1 MVHVR
6 RVVNWTIRPSI
17 PAIARSAR
25 PASRAPV
32 IGGRSIPDAISRI
45 RTDDRVRSEQT
56 ALRIAYVGPA
66 RGSCLQRAQ
75 ALERLGHVVTWID
88 PYDWIGRSVW
98 MARWLYHAGGFG
110 VGAKINRPIFNAV
123 KRSNPDL
130 IWVDQ
135 GQFLDASL
143 IAKFCTLSAP
153 IVNYT
158 IDDPFG
164 GRDGRRFD
172 NYLKAVP
179 FYDLL
184 AVVREEN
191 VAEAYAR
198 GARNVVRVWRSA
210 DEVDHRP
217 RVLTDEDAQKWGSEV
232 CFIGTWF
239 PERGPFMAELVQ
251 AGLPLSIWGDR
262 WEKAPEWPM
271 LAPHWRGPGQN
282 DPEIYARI
290 IQCAKISLGLLSKGN
305 RDLHTQ
311 RSFEIPAIGGL
322 FCAERTDEHCEFSR
336 KAWRLCSGTT
346 QRSASTNAA
355 GSSGDDELIAAIKRN
370 GHQRYL
376 QSPYNNEAVLKAI
389 LNHDALFDRA
399 KGGHRGV
406 S

>member
-1 MVHVR
+1 
-6 RVVNWTIRPSI
+6 
-17 PAIARSAR
+17 
-25 PASRAPV
+25 
-32 IGGRSIPDAISRI
+32 
-45 RTDDRVRSEQT
+45 
-56 ALRIAYVGPA
+56 
-66 RGSCLQRAQ
+66 LQRAQ

-143 IAKFCTLSAP
+143 IAKFRTLAAP

-172 NYLKAVP
+172 NYLKAAP

-210 DEVDHRP
+210 DEVAHRP
-217 RVLTDEDAQKWGSEV
+217 RVLTDEDAQKWGSDV

-262 WEKAPEWPM
+262 WEKAPEWTM

-322 FCAERTDEHCEFSR
+322 FCAERTDEHCESFKEGVEAVFWNDAR
-336 KAWRLCSGTT
+336 ECVEQCRQLL
-346 QRSASTNAA
+346 
-355 GSSGDDELIAAIKRN
+355 GDDERIAAIKRN

-376 QSPYNNEAVLKAI
+376 ESPYNNEAVLKAI

-399 KGGHRGV
+399 KGGHPGV

>member
-1 MVHVR
+1 MR
-6 RVVNWTIRPSI
+6 ASLIR
-17 PAIARSAR
+17 
-25 PASRAPV
+25 RAPWV
-32 IGGRSIPDAISRI
+32 GGRSIPDTSSHIQI
-45 RTDDRVRSEQT
+45 DDPVQSEQP
-56 ALRIAYVGPA
+56 ALRIAYIGPA
-66 RGSCLQRAQ
+66 GGSCLQRAE
-75 ALERLGHVVTWID
+75 ALERLGHTVTWVD
-88 PYDWIGRSVW
+88 PYDWIGRSIW
-98 MARWLYHAGGFG
+98 MGRWLFHTGGLG
-110 VGAKINRPIFNAV
+110 IGLKINRPVFNAV
-123 KRSNPDL
+123 KRSAPDL

-135 GQFLDASL
+135 GQFLDAGL
-143 IAKFCTLSAP
+143 IAKLRGLSVP

-172 NYLKAVP
+172 NYLGAVP

-191 VAEAYAR
+191 VAEARAR
-198 GARNVVRVWRSA
+198 GARNVLRIWRSA
-210 DEVDHRP
+210 DEVAHRP
-217 RVLTDEDAQKWGSEV
+217 RALTDEDVRKWGSEV

-239 PERGPFMAELVQ
+239 PERGPFMAELVR

-262 WEKAPEWPM
+262 WRRAPEWPA
-271 LAPHWRGPGQN
+271 LEPHWRGPGQS

-322 FCAERTDEHCEFSR
+322 FCAERTDEHRESFKEGVEAVFWNDAKECIDQCR
-336 KAWRLCSGTT
+336 RLL
-346 QRSASTNAA
+346 
-355 GSSGDDELIAAIKRN
+355 GDDELIAAIKRN

-376 QSPYNNEAVLKAI
+376 RSPYNNEAVLNTI
-389 LNHDALFDRA
+389 LNHDALLSRA
-399 KGGHRGV
+399 KSRGRGA